1 MKKIKLSRIIIYILL
16 ILLTVICFL
25 PFYIMIINATHSSN
39 ELMTGLYLLPGAS
52 IFQNYLNMREMIQI
66 GRGFLNSVIISF
78 FLHAAERLFRR
89 ADRFRPVEIQV
100 QRAGN
105 CIWYRHGFH
114 DDSFAAGNHRV
125 LPVM

>member
-78 FLHAAERLFRR
+78 SSTLLSAYFGALTAFGLSKYKFKGQGIV
-89 ADRFRPVEIQV
+89 FGI
-100 QRAGN
+100 
-105 CIWYRHGFH
+105 
-114 DDSFAAGNHRV
+114 
-125 LPVM
+125 VMVSI

>member
-39 ELMTGLYLLPGAS
+39 ELMTGLYLLPGTS
-52 IFQNYLNMREMIQI
+52 ILQNYLNMREMIQI

-78 FLHAAERLFRR
+78 SSTLLSAYFGALTALAFPNTSSK
-89 ADRFRPVEIQV
+89 A
-100 QRAGN
+100 
-105 CIWYRHGFH
+105 
-114 DDSFAAGNHRV
+114 RV
-125 LPVM
+125 LYSVSSWFP

>member
-78 FLHAAERLFRR
+78 SSTLLSAYFGALTAFGL
-89 ADRFRPVEIQV
+89 
-100 QRAGN
+100 
-105 CIWYRHGFH
+105 
-114 DDSFAAGNHRV
+114 S
-125 LPVM
+125 